1 MEYQKIIN
9 LSDNTQI
16 EPSKFKTRNWVK
28 INDESRGTYNKDNSK
43 FKTSMF
49 RSNLCD
55 YSDVYILA
63 GGTITTDG
71 VGADDNAKQAN
82 ERNKRVI
89 FKNCA
94 QFTECIN
101 NINND
106 QIDNKKDMVL

>member
-1 MEYQKIIN
+1 MHTY
-9 LSDNTQI
+9 LL
-16 EPSKFKTRNWVK
+16 V
-28 INDESRGTYNKDNSK
+28 ES
-43 FKTSMF
+43 ML
-49 RSNLCD
+49 RSNLYD

-71 VGADDNAKQAN
+71 MGADDNAKRAN

-94 QFTECIN
+94 QFIECIN
-101 NINND
+101 NINNN

>member
-1 MEYQKIIN
+1 MYTY
-9 LSDNTQI
+9 LL
-16 EPSKFKTRNWVK
+16 V
-28 INDESRGTYNKDNSK
+28 ESIL
-43 FKTSMF
+43 

-71 VGADDNAKQAN
+71 VEADDNAKWAN

-89 FKNCA
+89 FKNFA

-101 NINND
+101 DINNN
-106 QIDNKKDMVL
+106 QIDNTKDMVLRCQCII